1 MQKLFWKPKIQT
13 LLDLFDFLD
22 VVESTQNLLAKEM
35 KNTSYDLL
43 RKFPQKLWL
52 KDRHIHIRLE
62 TNPSFGFDMT
72 SLESEWTMFGTLS
85 HENLISNVNSNW
97 VLRCLIRL
105 LMLDKNVHFIDLE
118 TTRDFILHILIGE
131 FLTHSS
137 CKKAMLT

>member
-43 RKFPQKLWL
+43 RKFPHWL
-52 KDRHIHIRLE
+52 KGSHIHIRLE

-72 SLESEWTMFGTLS
+72 SLESEWTIFGTLS

-97 VLRCLIRL
+97 VFRCLIRL

-118 TTRDFILHILIGE
+118 TTTDFILHILIGE
-131 FLTHSS
+131 FLT